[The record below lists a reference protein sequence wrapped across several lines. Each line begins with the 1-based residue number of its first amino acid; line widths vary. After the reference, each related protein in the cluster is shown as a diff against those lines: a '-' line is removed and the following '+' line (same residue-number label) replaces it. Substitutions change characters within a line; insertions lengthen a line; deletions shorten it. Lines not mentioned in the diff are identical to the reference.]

1 MRTKTKVILGFG
13 IGVGVGVG
21 GTVVA
26 QKCYEKYQ
34 SRLVEEFIDADIDDT
49 VSGWDSEDDE
59 DDFDD
64 AGDGVL
70 EETSEYPEEESEEEE
85 DTQSNIT
92 GEYVVPYPPIRLT
105 HDDDDQ
111 LPEEETEEKSSEEE
125 VSEHADI
132 INFVANGG
140 TGDEKDSEDLSE
152 DSPVET
158 DDSKG
163 SEPDDPTMVITSNN
177 SEPEESDK
185 PEEFS
190 PEFVEMVQNSM
201 DRVEEINYLLDE
213 KRYQEAKKLYRTT
226 LVPLIANDAFRE
238 KYPDGTKVIE
248 SIGDKITD
256 TICTARRAAK
266 RKAKEEKAARR
277 NANKYANQRRNSSSM
292 VQPMKQY
299 NRRAR

>member
-1 MRTKTKVILGFG
+1 MRTKTKVMLGFG

-21 GTVVA
+21 GTHVA
-26 QKCYEKYQ
+26 QKCYETYQ
-34 SRLVEEFIDADIDDT
+34 KRLVEEFIEADIDDT
-49 VSGWDSEDDE
+49 VSGWDSEDYEVDE
-59 DDFDD
+59 EE
-64 AGDGVL
+64 DGVL
-70 EETSEYPEEESEEEE
+70 EETDIETSDDPENSESEEEE
-85 DTQSNIT
+85 ETEI
-92 GEYVVPYPPIRLT
+92 
-105 HDDDDQ
+105 DDDQ
-111 LPEEETEEKSSEEE
+111 LPGEETEEEESSEEE

-132 INFVANGG
+132 IDFVANGSI
-140 TGDEKDSEDLSE
+140 GDEEDIEDLHE

-163 SEPDDPTMVITSNN
+163 SEPDDSV
-177 SEPEESDK
+177 EPEESDK

-256 TICTARRAAK
+256 TICTARREAK
-266 RKAKEEKAARR
+266 RKAKEEKSARR
-277 NANKYANQRRNSSSM
+277 NANKYANRRRNSSSM

>member
-64 AGDGVL
+64 AGYGVL

-132 INFVANGG
+132 IDFVTNGSI
-140 TGDEKDSEDLSE
+140 GDEEDIEDLPE

-158 DDSKG
+158 DDFKG
-163 SEPDDPTMVITSNN
+163 SEPDDSV
-177 SEPEESDK
+177 EPEESDK

-201 DRVEEINYLLDE
+201 DRVEEIDFLLDE

-256 TICTARRAAK
+256 TICTARREAK

-277 NANKYANQRRNSSSM
+277 NANKYANRRRNSSSM

>member
-1 MRTKTKVILGFG
+1 MKTKTKVM

-21 GTVVA
+21 IGVGGTVVV

-34 SRLVEEFIDADIDDT
+34 RRLVEEFIESDIDET
-49 VSGWDSEDDE
+49 VSGWDSEDDFDDE
-59 DDFDD
+59 DD
-64 AGDGVL
+64 VL
-70 EETSEYPEEESEEEE
+70 EEIEETSEDSEEELEEEE
-85 DTQSNIT
+85 DVQI
-92 GEYVVPYPPIRLT
+92 
-105 HDDDDQ
+105 DDDQ
-111 LPEEETEEKSSEEE
+111 LPEEETEEESSEEE

-132 INFVANGG
+132 IDFVANGSI
-140 TGDEKDSEDLSE
+140 GDEEDIEDLPE

-158 DDSKG
+158 DDFEG
-163 SEPDDPTMVITSNN
+163 SEPDDSV
-177 SEPEESDK
+177 EPEESNK

-201 DRVEEINYLLDE
+201 DRVEEIDFLLDE

-266 RKAKEEKAARR
+266 KKAKEEKAARR

>member
-1 MRTKTKVILGFG
+1 MKTKTKVIVGFG

-163 SEPDDPTMVITSNN
+163 SEPDDSV
-177 SEPEESDK
+177 EPEESNK

-201 DRVEEINYLLDE
+201 DRVEEINFLLDE

-266 RKAKEEKAARR
+266 KKAKEEKAARR

>member
-1 MRTKTKVILGFG
+1 MKTKTKVIVGFG

-21 GTVVA
+21 GTIVA
-26 QKCYEKYQ
+26 QKCYETYQ
-34 SRLVEEFIDADIDDT
+34 KRLVEEFIEADIDDT
-49 VSGWDSEDDE
+49 VSGWDSEDYEVDE
-59 DDFDD
+59 EED
-64 AGDGVL
+64 AVL
-70 EETSEYPEEESEEEE
+70 EETSDDFEEESEEEE
-85 DTQSNIT
+85 DAQIN
-92 GEYVVPYPPIRLT
+92 VA
-105 HDDDDQ
+105 DDDQ
-111 LPEEETEEKSSEEE
+111 LPEEETEEESSEEE

-132 INFVANGG
+132 IDFVANGSI
-140 TGDEKDSEDLSE
+140 GDEEDIEDLPE

-158 DDSKG
+158 DDFEG
-163 SEPDDPTMVITSNN
+163 SEPDDSV
-177 SEPEESDK
+177 EPEESDK

-201 DRVEEINYLLDE
+201 DRVEEINFLLDE

>member
-1 MRTKTKVILGFG
+1 MKTKMKVAVGFG

-21 GTVVA
+21 GTIVA

-34 SRLVEEFIDADIDDT
+34 KRLVEEFIEADIDDT
-49 VSGWDSEDDE
+49 VSGWDSEDEELDDGFDDSGFDDE
-59 DDFDD
+59 D
-64 AGDGVL
+64 VL
-70 EETSEYPEEESEEEE
+70 EETSEDSEEELEEEE

-132 INFVANGG
+132 IDFVTNGSI
-140 TGDEKDSEDLSE
+140 GDEEDIEDLPE

-158 DDSKG
+158 DDSNG
-163 SEPDDPTMVITSNN
+163 SEPDDSV
-177 SEPEESDK
+177 EPEESDK

-256 TICTARRAAK
+256 TICAARRAAK

-277 NANKYANQRRNSSSM
+277 NANKYANQRRNSSSL

>member
-1 MRTKTKVILGFG
+1 MKTKMKVA

-21 GTVVA
+21 IGVGGTIVA

-34 SRLVEEFIDADIDDT
+34 KRLVEEFIEADIDDT
-49 VSGWDSEDDE
+49 VSGWDSEDYEVDE
-59 DDFDD
+59 E
-64 AGDGVL
+64 GDEL
-70 EETSEYPEEESEEEE
+70 EETSEDFEEESEGEE
-85 DTQSNIT
+85 DAQINVT
-92 GEYVVPYPPIRLT
+92 
-105 HDDDDQ
+105 DDDQ
-111 LPEEETEEKSSEEE
+111 LPEEETEEESSEEE

-132 INFVANGG
+132 IDFVANGSV
-140 TGDEKDSEDLSE
+140 GDEEDIEDLPE

-158 DDSKG
+158 DDFEG
-163 SEPDDPTMVITSNN
+163 SEPDDSV
-177 SEPEESDK
+177 EPEESNK

-201 DRVEEINYLLDE
+201 DRVEEINFLLDE

-256 TICTARRAAK
+256 TICTARREAK
-266 RKAKEEKAARR
+266 KKAKEEKAARR
-277 NANKYANQRRNSSSM
+277 NANKYANRRRNSSLM

>member
-1 MRTKTKVILGFG
+1 MKTKTKVM

-21 GTVVA
+21 IGVGGTVIA

-34 SRLVEEFIDADIDDT
+34 RRLVEEFIEADIDDT
-49 VSGWDSEDDE
+49 VSGWDSEDEYDE
-59 DDFDD
+59 D
-64 AGDGVL
+64 DGVL
-70 EETSEYPEEESEEEE
+70 EETSEDSEEESTEEENE
-85 DTQSNIT
+85 QLNDI
-92 GEYVVPYPPIRLT
+92 G
-105 HDDDDQ
+105 DDR
-111 LPEEETEEKSSEEE
+111 LPEEETEEESSEEE

-132 INFVANGG
+132 IDFVANGSV
-140 TGDEKDSEDLSE
+140 GDEEDIEDLPE

-158 DDSKG
+158 DDFEG
-163 SEPDDPTMVITSNN
+163 SEPDDSV
-177 SEPEESDK
+177 EPEESNK

-266 RKAKEEKAARR
+266 KKAKEEKAARR

>member
-1 MRTKTKVILGFG
+1 MKTKMKIALGFG

-34 SRLVEEFIDADIDDT
+34 NKLVEEFIDADIDDT
-49 VSGWDSEDDE
+49 VSGWDSEDE
-59 DDFDD
+59 FDD
-64 AGDGVL
+64 DDVL
-70 EETSEYPEEESEEEE
+70 EETSEDSEEESAEEE
-85 DTQSNIT
+85 DAPINIT
-92 GEYVVPYPPIRLT
+92 DDYVVPHPPIRLT
-105 HDDDDQ
+105 CDRQDHDDDQ
-111 LPEEETEEKSSEEE
+111 LPEEETEETSSEEE

-132 INFVANGG
+132 INFVTNGG
-140 TGDEKDSEDLSE
+140 AGDEKDSEDLSE
-152 DSPVET
+152 DAPVEREP

-163 SEPDDPTMVITSNN
+163 SEPDDPIMVITSNN
-177 SEPEESDK
+177 SVEPK
-185 PEEFS
+185 EFS

-201 DRVEEINYLLDE
+201 DRVEEIYFLLDE

-226 LVPLIANDAFRE
+226 LVPLIANDTFRE

-256 TICTARRAAK
+256 TICSARRAAK
-266 RKAKEEKAARR
+266 KKAKEEKAARR

>member
-1 MRTKTKVILGFG
+1 MRTKTKVIVGFG

-21 GTVVA
+21 GTIVA
-26 QKCYEKYQ
+26 QKCYETYQ
-34 SRLVEEFIDADIDDT
+34 KRLVEEFIEADIDDT
-49 VSGWDSEDDE
+49 VSGWDSEDEYDE
-59 DDFDD
+59 DD
-64 AGDGVL
+64 VL
-70 EETSEYPEEESEEEE
+70 EEISEDSEEESEEEE
-85 DTQSNIT
+85 DAQINVT
-92 GEYVVPYPPIRLT
+92 
-105 HDDDDQ
+105 DDDQ
-111 LPEEETEEKSSEEE
+111 LPKEETEEESFEEE

-132 INFVANGG
+132 IDFVANGSI
-140 TGDEKDSEDLSE
+140 GDEEDIEDLPE

-163 SEPDDPTMVITSNN
+163 SELDDSV
-177 SEPEESDK
+177 EPEESNK
-185 PEEFS
+185 SGEFT

-213 KRYQEAKKLYRTT
+213 KRYQEAKKLYRST

>member
-1 MRTKTKVILGFG
+1 MKTKMKVAVGFG

-21 GTVVA
+21 GTIVA

-34 SRLVEEFIDADIDDT
+34 RRLVEEFIEADIDDT
-49 VSGWDSEDDE
+49 VSGWDSEDDD

-64 AGDGVL
+64 GGDGGL
-70 EETSEYPEEESEEEE
+70 EETSEYPEEESAEEE
-85 DTQSNIT
+85 DAPINIT
-92 GEYVVPYPPIRLT
+92 DDYVVPHPPIRLT
-105 HDDDDQ
+105 CDRQDHDDDQ
-111 LPEEETEEKSSEEE
+111 LPEEETEETSSEEE

-140 TGDEKDSEDLSE
+140 AGDEKDSEDLSE

-163 SEPDDPTMVITSNN
+163 SEPDDSV
-177 SEPEESDK
+177 EPEESDK
-185 PEEFS
+185 SGEFT

-201 DRVEEINYLLDE
+201 DRIEEINFLLDE

-266 RKAKEEKAARR
+266 KKAKEEKAARR

>member
-1 MRTKTKVILGFG
+1 MKTKMKVA

-21 GTVVA
+21 IGVGGTIVA

-34 SRLVEEFIDADIDDT
+34 KRLVEEFIEADIDDT
-49 VSGWDSEDDE
+49 VSGWDSEDEYDE
-59 DDFDD
+59 D
-64 AGDGVL
+64 VL
-70 EETSEYPEEESEEEE
+70 EETDIETSDDPENSESEEEE
-85 DTQSNIT
+85 ETQID
-92 GEYVVPYPPIRLT
+92 G
-105 HDDDDQ
+105 DQ
-111 LPEEETEEKSSEEE
+111 LPEEETEEESSEEE

-132 INFVANGG
+132 INFVVNGSI
-140 TGDEKDSEDLSE
+140 GDEEDIEDLPE
-152 DSPVET
+152 DSPVEPEDFKGSDP
-158 DDSKG
+158 DDS
-163 SEPDDPTMVITSNN
+163 V
-177 SEPEESDK
+177 EPEESNK
-185 PEEFS
+185 SGEFT

-201 DRVEEINYLLDE
+201 DRVEEINFLLDE

-226 LVPLIANDAFRE
+226 LVPLIANDTFRE

-266 RKAKEEKAARR
+266 KKAKEEKAARR

>member
-1 MRTKTKVILGFG
+1 MKTKTKVIVGFG

-21 GTVVA
+21 GTIVA
-26 QKCYEKYQ
+26 QKCYETYQ
-34 SRLVEEFIDADIDDT
+34 KRLVEEFIEADIDET
-49 VSGWDSEDDE
+49 VSGWDSEDYEVDE
-59 DDFDD
+59 EE
-64 AGDGVL
+64 DGVL
-70 EETSEYPEEESEEEE
+70 EETDIETSDDPENSESEEEE
-85 DTQSNIT
+85 ETEI
-92 GEYVVPYPPIRLT
+92 
-105 HDDDDQ
+105 DDDQ
-111 LPEEETEEKSSEEE
+111 LPGEETEEEESSEEE

-132 INFVANGG
+132 IDFVANGSI
-140 TGDEKDSEDLSE
+140 GDEEDIEDLHE

-163 SEPDDPTMVITSNN
+163 SEPDDSV
-177 SEPEESDK
+177 EPEESDK

-256 TICTARRAAK
+256 TICTARREAK

-292 VQPMKQY
+292 LQPMKQY